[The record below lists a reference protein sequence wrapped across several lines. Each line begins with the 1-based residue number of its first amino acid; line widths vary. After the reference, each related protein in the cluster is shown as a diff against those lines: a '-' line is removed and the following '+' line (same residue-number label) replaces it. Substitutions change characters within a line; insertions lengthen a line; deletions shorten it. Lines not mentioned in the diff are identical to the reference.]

1 MDSPAAGRPLLQ
13 RPTDGEP
20 RRRRRRRCVHASRQT
35 GTGTGRRIVSCGL
48 LRRRVGALLSC
59 ALSRR
64 ARHSRPAAR
73 NLPVDIEYG
82 PARHVHTAPIPSC
95 TVEYQV
101 YCSSLVHFSLYLFSV
116 DRQVR
121 KIPSWGECFFFFS
134 CPGLFFYVARRCK
147 LQYGCH

>member
-1 MDSPAAGRPLLQ
+1 
-13 RPTDGEP
+13 
-20 RRRRRRRCVHASRQT
+20 VHASRQT
-35 GTGTGRRIVSCGL
+35 QTRTGRRIVSGGL

-121 KIPSWGECFFFFS
+121 KIPSWGGGDASFFFLS
-134 CPGLFFYVARRCK
+134 WPFFYVARRCK